1 MKTLIPK
8 FWSYEYLVDNVFN
21 DLMDSYSKYIHQVT
35 KKFNDF
41 RINFPVTLFYIYKKD
56 IKINTIKKI
65 EYYIINCKTE
75 RGK

>member
-1 MKTLIPK
+1 MAISKELKNENIDTE

-21 DLMDSYSKYIHQVT
+21 DLRDSDSKYIHQVT

-56 IKINTIKKI
+56 IKINTIKK
-65 EYYIINCKTE
+65 YIIT
-75 RGK
+75 